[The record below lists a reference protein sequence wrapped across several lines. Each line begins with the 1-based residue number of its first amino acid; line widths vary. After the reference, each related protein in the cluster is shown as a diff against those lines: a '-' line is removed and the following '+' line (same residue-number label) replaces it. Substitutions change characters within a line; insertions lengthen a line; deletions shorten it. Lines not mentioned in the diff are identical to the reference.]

1 MGTKPFDNKGMT
13 NQYKIQYEFFMSNL
27 VYDEAELAKADV
39 LLKDKFTWND
49 VGAMTM
55 KKAYTKSIA
64 DTKRDISRNLDNAIK
79 AIKRGE
85 VEKYW
90 KDSDLK
96 AHGIPIP

>member
-1 MGTKPFDNKGMT
+1 MVARQFDNNGMT
-13 NQYKIQYEFFMSNL
+13 NQYKMQYEFLMSNL

-39 LLKDKFTWND
+39 LLNDRFTWND
-49 VGAMTM
+49 VGANTM
-55 KKAYTKSIA
+55 KKAYTKSIT
-64 DTKRDISRNLDNAIK
+64 DTKRDISGNLNNATR

-90 KDSDLK
+90 KDVDLK